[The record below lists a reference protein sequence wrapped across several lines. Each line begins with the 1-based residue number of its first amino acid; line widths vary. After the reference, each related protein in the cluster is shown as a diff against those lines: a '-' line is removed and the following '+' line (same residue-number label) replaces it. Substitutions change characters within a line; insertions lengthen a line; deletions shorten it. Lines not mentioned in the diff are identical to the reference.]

1 MYFSSLKRNHIGKS
15 LGLSFLLGTW
25 AKFLNSS
32 YKKNYRKQKK
42 EAKNKTKKLLQKT
55 VDGDKDGGNDH
66 FLLLLLLL

>member
-42 EAKNKTKKLLQKT
+42 QKTKQKNYYKKL
-55 VDGDKDGGNDH
+55 
-66 FLLLLLLL
+66 